1 MSRSPPVVRYL
12 SPVKSSSRVKLIGKL
27 IDQAE
32 IPQQK
37 FEFDEEDR
45 KIIEK
50 LMAEDNYSN
59 CFG

>member
-1 MSRSPPVVRYL
+1 
-12 SPVKSSSRVKLIGKL
+12 VKLIGKL

-37 FEFDEEDR
+37 IEFDEEDR